1 MAIFEKIKIQEKV
14 DFVRNLSLLI
24 KSGNPINEA
33 FDLLGK
39 QSRNPTFKK
48 ILLRARGKIE
58 QGTPIHQIFE
68 EDDNFDNVFISF
80 VRAGEESGTLDEN
93 LVFLGDWLERQNS
106 LKKEMSSATLYPK
119 IIITFSIILGGG
131 LSVFVLPQLVSVFD
145 GLDIDMPLTTRIL
158 LWFAEIMEN
167 YGFYIFGG
175 LILLGVAFYFSL
187 KIISVKKFIDKIMLK
202 LPVFGELN
210 QEYQLTIVSQLAA
223 ILFKSG
229 LPVRQA
235 LAIVGESVT
244 NSQYTASLNRILQK
258 VETGTKLSSAIEVE
272 ETLYPEIFVSVV
284 ATGESSG
291 SFGESLSYLANYFA
305 DRVTDKTKKIP
316 VVIEP
321 VMLIFIGLLV
331 AFIASAIIL
340 PVYQIT
346 TGI

>member
-33 FDLLGK
+33 FELLAK
-39 QSRNPTFKK
+39 QSRNPVLKK
-48 ILLRARGKIE
+48 ILSRARVKIE

-93 LVFLGDWLERQNS
+93 LGFLGDWLERQNS

-119 IIITFSIILGGG
+119 IIVVFSIILGAG
-131 LSVFVLPQLVSVFD
+131 LSIFVLPQLVKVFE
-145 GLDIDMPLTTRIL
+145 GLDVDLPITTRIL
-158 LWFAEIMEN
+158 LWFVELMEN

-175 LILLGVAFYFSL
+175 LILFGIGLYFL
-187 KIISVKKFIDKIMLK
+187 MKIKQVKKAIDRLMLK
-202 LPVFGELN
+202 LPVFGQLN
-210 QEYQLTIVSQLAA
+210 QEYQLTIVSQLSA

-229 LPVRQA
+229 LPVRQT

-244 NSQYTASLNRILQK
+244 NSQYTQSLNRILQK
-258 VETGTKLSSAIEVE
+258 VETGTKLSDAIGTE
-272 ETLYPEIFVSVV
+272 EDLYPEIFISVI
-284 ATGESSG
+284 ATGETSG

-321 VMLIFIGLLV
+321 IMLIFIGLLV
-331 AFIASAIIL
+331 AFLASAIIL

-346 TGI
+346 SGI

>member
-1 MAIFEKIKIQEKV
+1 MAIFENIKIQEKV

-33 FDLLGK
+33 FELLAK

-48 ILLRARGKIE
+48 LLLKARVKVE

-93 LVFLGDWLERQNS
+93 LIFLGDWLERQNS

-131 LSVFVLPQLVSVFD
+131 LSIFVLPQLVKVFE
-145 GLDIDMPLTTRIL
+145 GLDVDLPITTRTL
-158 LWFAEIMEN
+158 LWFVALMEN
-167 YGFYIFGG
+167 YGYYIFGG
-175 LILLGVAFYFSL
+175 LFLLGILFYFLL
-187 KIISVKKFIDKIMLK
+187 KITEVKKVIDKIMLK
-202 LPVFGELN
+202 IPVFGQLN
-210 QEYQLTIVSQLAA
+210 QEYQLTIIAQLSA

-229 LPVRQA
+229 LPVRQT

-244 NSQYTASLNRILQK
+244 NSQYTYSLNRILQK
-258 VETGTKLSSAIEVE
+258 VEVGTKLSTAIEKE
-272 ETLYPEIFVSVV
+272 GELYPEIFISVV
-284 ATGESSG
+284 ATGETSG

-321 VMLIFIGLLV
+321 VMLIFIGILV
-331 AFIASAIIL
+331 AFIASAIVL

>member
-33 FDLLGK
+33 FELLAK

-48 ILLRARGKIE
+48 ILLKARIKIE
-58 QGTPIHQIFE
+58 QGTPIYQIFE

-93 LVFLGDWLERQNS
+93 LIFLGDWLERQSS
-106 LKKEMSSATLYPK
+106 LRKEMSSATLYPK
-119 IIITFSIILGGG
+119 IIVTFSVILGGG
-131 LSVFVLPQLVSVFD
+131 LSVFVLPQLVTVFD
-145 GLDIDMPLTTRIL
+145 GLDIDLPITTRTL
-158 LWFAEIMEN
+158 LWFVDVMEN
-167 YGFYIFGG
+167 YGYYLFGG
-175 LILLGVAFYFSL
+175 LILLGVVFYFLL
-187 KIISVKKFIDKIMLK
+187 KITEVKKVIDRIMLK
-202 LPVFGELN
+202 IPVFGQLN
-210 QEYQLTIVSQLAA
+210 QEYQLTIISQLSS

-229 LPVRQA
+229 LPVRQT

-244 NSQYTASLNRILQK
+244 NSQYTYSLNRILQK
-258 VETGTKLSSAIEVE
+258 VETGTKLSAAIEKE
-272 ETLYPEIFVSVV
+272 GELYPEIFISVV
-284 ATGESSG
+284 ATGETSG
-291 SFGESLSYLANYFA
+291 SFGESLSYLAKYFA

-321 VMLIFIGLLV
+321 IMLIFIGFLV
-331 AFIASAIIL
+331 AFIASAIVL

>member
-33 FDLLGK
+33 FDLLAK
-39 QSRNPTFKK
+39 QARNLAFKK
-48 ILLRARGKIE
+48 FLLRAKEKIE
-58 QGTPIHQIFE
+58 QGTPIHQVFE
-68 EDDNFDNVFISF
+68 EDDSFDNVFVSF

-119 IIITFSIILGGG
+119 IIMIFAIVLGSG
-131 LSVFVLPQLVSVFD
+131 LSVFVLPQLTAVFE
-145 GLDIDMPLTTRIL
+145 GLDVDIPVTTRIL
-158 LWFAEIMEN
+158 LWFTELMEN
-167 YGFYIFGG
+167 YGVYI
-175 LILLGVAFYFSL
+175 ILGMVVLGIILYFL
-187 KIISVKKFIDKIMLK
+187 MKIMVVKKIVDKIMLR
-202 LPVFGELN
+202 LPVLGSLN
-210 QEYQLTIVSQLAA
+210 QEYQLTIISQLSS

-229 LPVRQA
+229 LPVRQT

-244 NSQYTASLNRILQK
+244 NSEYTYSLNRILQK
-258 VETGTKLSSAIEVE
+258 VETGTKLSSAIEAE
-272 ETLYPEIFVSVV
+272 QHLYPEIFISVI

-291 SFGESLSYLANYFA
+291 SFGESLSYLANFFA

-321 VMLIFIGLLV
+321 IMLIFIGILV

-340 PVYQIT
+340 PVYQVT